1 MVLRD
6 FLTMHGG
13 PAFVE
18 ACKVHINVPVG
29 DIVCTTSGDL
39 QCRYVIHAV
48 SCDWDKTNKTR
59 EVRQWL
65 QTNNVYR
72 LSFLHSENKKI
83 IKDLIDN
90 SGTGLIWDT
99 GLISGTGTKRVCL
112 KTTQCSK
119 AKHIIKYMIRALFVV
134 ISVIYTSAYSK
145 SLQLFS
151 V

>member
-72 LSFLHSENKKI
+72 LSENIKLLKI
-83 IKDLIDN
+83 LLTTLALVLSWIHVLSRVQVQRECVLRQLN
-90 SGTGLIWDT
+90 VLTQS
-99 GLISGTGTKRVCL
+99 IS
-112 KTTQCSK
+112 
-119 AKHIIKYMIRALFVV
+119 
-134 ISVIYTSAYSK
+134 
-145 SLQLFS
+145 
-151 V
+151 